1 MDLQHVL
8 SRKGAGRALLPFVV
22 SLAYLA
28 AAPAS
33 ACGFLDTLFNNCR
46 QSAPPSPGADEP
58 LPPRRPVTRSAE
70 ELKQH
75 PIAAP
80 AGAATGSIAHFASD
94 STLRRGDI
102 VVTPQGF
109 RVFNGRT
116 YDRAADDFTPI
127 GRRQN
132 NLADL
137 EKASRAGPN
146 AWSKAPVLAAKP
158 ASAPRVERANAEAR

>member
-1 MDLQHVL
+1 MQHVL
-8 SRKGAGRALLPFVV
+8 SRKGAGRAVLSLVV
-22 SLAYLA
+22 PLACLA

-46 QSAPPSPGADEP
+46 QSAAPPPGSEEL
-58 LPPRRPVTRSAE
+58 LPPRRPVARSAE

-102 VVTPQGF
+102 VVTPEGF
-109 RVFNGRT
+109 KVFNGR
-116 YDRAADDFTPI
+116 ADGGAQDFAPI

-158 ASAPRVERANAEAR
+158 ANAPRVERATAESR